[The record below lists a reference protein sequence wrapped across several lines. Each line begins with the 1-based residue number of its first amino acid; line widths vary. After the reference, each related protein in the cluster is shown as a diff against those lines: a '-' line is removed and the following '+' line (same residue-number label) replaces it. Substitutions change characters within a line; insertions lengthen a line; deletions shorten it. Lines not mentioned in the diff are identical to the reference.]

1 MRNPLDWR
9 LFANG
14 RGDELLYE
22 RGDIDTSLP
31 LAALRTRS
39 DITAKARA
47 ADQDGRFSD
56 LIREGIPSRP
66 DPRR

>member
-14 RGDELLYE
+14 RADELLYE
-22 RGDIDTSLP
+22 RGDIDRSVP
-31 LAALRTRS
+31 LAALRARS

-47 ADQDGRFSD
+47 ADQDARFAD